1 MGDDFV
7 QMDPACVSAKSFF
20 CMVGYPDMYRPFH
33 HLFKLSLKWIFGLS
47 PMPHFLVVLFLHVGA
62 CAGAGY
68 VLYKIVED
76 WFVVI
81 LSSVLYCT
89 FFMHY
94 QSMFHSSLLDQ
105 LCVFLFM
112 LSVVFFLEYLETGL
126 TSYYVLCLV
135 AFILSLMTKE
145 YALILPLFVGVMT
158 LVLPHKDIERP
169 LARDYYKPYLRLLKP
184 VLPLLV
190 LSPLWVYIEYRMVH
204 HFFPFAGMAF
214 DSKLDLKAIWR
225 PTVGSFIYCS
235 KVAFYLHWWAPLS
248 FLGGTWRQLVT
259 IGLWTVFVWKYVAPP
274 ARRAVIIF
282 FSLFVIGFLVTVP
295 GIAPR
300 FFYLPTI
307 ASSAIIAI
315 TIKEFSDR
323 VIGLVF
329 GFLRGR
335 FSLVVSGAN
344 LYVNVVEGVAY
355 RIVPVILIVPLLL
368 FNYSEIKLYAQ
379 DYTRAHQISKSFF
392 EGIRDTYLRTHAN
405 SFVYANVPIVYPGRS
420 FPFWLIG
427 GAPQLIA
434 TTRVAIEPEDR
445 QVVWLSEGVPQ
456 TFYSDKVVVDP
467 KDGPIQYAVYALNLD
482 ESAPVVQNVAG
493 EWTHLR
499 VPHYREN
506 IWPTKELNF
515 EDFMRLCGNQSHQ
528 VFLYLPSGKLIN
540 VSGMRPEGVRAAFSR
555 DVQDFEKRQ

>member
-33 HLFKLSLKWIFGLS
+33 HLFKISLKWIFGLS
-47 PMPHFLVVLFLHVGA
+47 PMPHFLVVLFLHVGT

-68 VLYKIVED
+68 VLYKIVGE
-76 WFVVI
+76 WFVVL

-89 FFMHY
+89 FYMHY

-105 LCVFLFM
+105 LCIFLFM
-112 LSVVFFLEYLETGL
+112 LSVVFFLEYRETGS

-214 DSKLDLKAIWR
+214 DSKLNSLKETWSPFIW
-225 PTVGSFIYCS
+225 CS
-235 KVAFYLHWWAPLS
+235 EISFYLQWQSPLS
-248 FLGGTWRQLVT
+248 FLFSGTWRRFVT
-259 IGLWTVFVWKYVAPP
+259 IGLWTVFVWKYMTPP

-282 FSLFVIGFLVTVP
+282 FSLFVLGFLLTLP
-295 GIAPR
+295 GVAPR

-307 ASSAIIAI
+307 GSSAVLAI

-335 FSLVVSGAN
+335 FS
-344 LYVNVVEGVAY
+344 YVNVIEGVFY
-355 RIVPVILIVPLLL
+355 RIVPVILIVPLIL
-368 FNYSEIKLYAQ
+368 FNYSNIKLYAQ

-392 EGIRDTYLRTHAN
+392 EGTRDTYLRTHAN
-405 SFVYANVPIVYPGRS
+405 SFVYVNVPIVYPGRS
-420 FPFWLIG
+420 FAFWLIG
-427 GAPQLIA
+427 GAPQLMAI
-434 TTRVAIEPEDR
+434 TRVAVEPEDR
-445 QVVWLSEGVPQ
+445 QVVWLSDGVPQ

-467 KDGPIQYAVYALNLD
+467 KGGPIQYAVYALNLD
-482 ESAPVVQNVAG
+482 ESAPVVQAGGG
-493 EWTHLR
+493 EWLHLE